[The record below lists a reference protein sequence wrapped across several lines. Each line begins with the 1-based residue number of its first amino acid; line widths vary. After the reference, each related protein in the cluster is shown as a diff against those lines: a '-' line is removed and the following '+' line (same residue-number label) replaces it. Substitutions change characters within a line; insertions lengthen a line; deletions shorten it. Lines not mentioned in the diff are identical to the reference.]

1 MDGSGRRPSACHPQT
16 SCAGRSARLAHHS
29 PHLSRGIHTRY
40 SQAPATEKISF
51 RRARRQLRRARP
63 MSAVPATRRFRGD
76 ALCTISQT
84 ASAETLRGR
93 AVRRRGGRADR
104 GQAKTRRRHD
114 GRLAGG
120 HGDPRPPELSCCLG
134 GGHMAE
140 VVDGVDALRRAAR
153 ECLRSGAHAIKIMAW
168 GGVISPRGS
177 PVCWRSICGGLLG
190 GTRRYGLWRVAED
203 DPDSDLYAES
213 SDVAALPATVG
224 GRAVLD
230 VLNDDRVL

>member
-1 MDGSGRRPSACHPQT
+1 MQ
-16 SCAGRSARLAHHS
+16 AGYARDAENDSHAAVVTWIRAAATQAFLAQAIQEGLTAA
-29 PHLSRGIHTRY
+29 PRY
-40 SQAPATEKISF
+40 LFCGPA
-51 RRARRQLRRARP
+51 L
-63 MSAVPATRRFRGD
+63 
-76 ALCTISQT
+76 SQT
-84 ASAETLRGR
+84 
-93 AVRRRGGRADR
+93 
-104 GQAKTRRRHD
+104 
-114 GRLAGG
+114 GG

-168 GGVISPRGS
+168 GGVISPRES

-203 DPDSDLYAES
+203 APDSDLYAES